1 VRKSADESS
10 GATIVAAQT
19 CTFDL
24 KKDVGSPGLL
34 AQVVELKAQLAQL
47 QDLLNEAHDLS
58 EQKDQVIAKLEAMA
72 VKSEQKDQVI
82 AELQQAMAAKSDQK
96 DQAIAKLQQAM
107 AVESKEKDQVIAEL
121 EEAVAAKSDQK
132 DLAIAKLQAAVAAKS
147 DQKDLAIAKLQ
158 EAIAAKSEEKD
169 QAIARLQEAMAVKG
183 EMVLEGSAYFS
194 RQDDKI
200 VDGPFCTCCFDRD
213 HQRIR
218 LVPGAKPEGAP
229 GRPSEWVQ
237 CPNCRTPFR
246 SKKASD
252 YIKGQQAE
260 AARGSVSTK
269 KQSDRPKGR
278 STPQRSRRGSKAKT
292 D

>member
-1 VRKSADESS
+1 MALNEILSRPVRMIREA
-10 GATIVAAQT
+10 
-19 CTFDL
+19 FDL
-24 KKDVGSPGLL
+24 EKDVGEPGLL
-34 AQVVELKAQLAQL
+34 AQVVELKAQLAQV
-47 QDLLNEAHDLS
+47 QGLLDEAHDLS
-58 EQKDQVIAKLEAMA
+58 EQKDKVIAELEAMA
-72 VKSEQKDQVI
+72 AKSEQKDQVI
-82 AELQQAMAAKSDQK
+82 AELQQAMAAKS
-96 DQAIAKLQQAM
+96 
-107 AVESKEKDQVIAEL
+107 EEKDQVIAEL
-121 EEAVAAKSDQK
+121 EEAIAAKSDQK

-147 DQKDLAIAKLQ
+147 DQRDLVIAKLEEAIAAKSEEKDQAIAKLQ

-169 QAIARLQEAMAVKG
+169 QAIAKLQEAMAVKG
-183 EMVLEGSAYFS
+183 EMVLESSAYFS
-194 RQDDKI
+194 QQDDKI

-213 HQRIR
+213 HQRVR
-218 LVPGAKPEGAP
+218 LVPGAKPEGAA

-252 YIKGQQAE
+252 YIKGPQAE